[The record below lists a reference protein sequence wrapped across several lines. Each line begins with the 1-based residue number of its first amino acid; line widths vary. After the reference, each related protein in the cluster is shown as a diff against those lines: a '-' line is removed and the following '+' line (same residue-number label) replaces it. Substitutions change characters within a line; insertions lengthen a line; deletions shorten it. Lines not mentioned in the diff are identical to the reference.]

1 MVTGLGALAMVS
13 ERLIHHLG
21 NSQMIE
27 VSLAPDRLDPAA
39 LDMEGDA
46 LGLLGGI
53 AGVTGEVYPAPD
65 LAAVPTSTAPIASLS
80 ADIRCTLGLLSLFRP
95 GNPLGHDVRLD
106 ALLGQA
112 HLEVQQPCQLGA
124 PAQRAAKIT
133 MDEAMPAQAAVDQME
148 LGNAGIRH
156 GGPPREVPGAT
167 RQSHQASLYS
177 HCLEGV
183 AKEGS
188 RLGGRR
194 Q

>member
-80 ADIRCTLGLLSLFRP
+80 ADIRCTLGLLSLWSCTCSLRLIQLPDKP
-95 GNPLGHDVRLD
+95 G
-106 ALLGQA
+106 
-112 HLEVQQPCQLGA
+112 
-124 PAQRAAKIT
+124 KI
-133 MDEAMPAQAAVDQME
+133 P
-148 LGNAGIRH
+148 
-156 GGPPREVPGAT
+156 
-167 RQSHQASLYS
+167 SLQHVY
-177 HCLEGV
+177 EGV
-183 AKEGS
+183 LPWYRIFSFTSS
-188 RLGGRR
+188 R
-194 Q
+194 